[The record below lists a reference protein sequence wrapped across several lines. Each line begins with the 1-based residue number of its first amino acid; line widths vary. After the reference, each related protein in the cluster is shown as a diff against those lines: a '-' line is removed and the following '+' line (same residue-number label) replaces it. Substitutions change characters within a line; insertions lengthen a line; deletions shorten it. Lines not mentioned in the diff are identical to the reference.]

1 MKLLNVAVGKLSQF
15 IKKKDAHRDDMASL
29 TEGYL
34 RRYPVRSFGIPVAS
48 VDDILLSYKLE
59 TKKLIPAAAIRI
71 NSERPEE
78 PTFNN
83 LYKKTIANLAEYV
96 HLLPASEYHHHHE
109 LGGLF
114 YHSLQT
120 AHGCLEKARS
130 REGKIPR
137 DKKSTNIDVFQVIKP
152 KWIYGAW
159 ALGLVHD
166 IGKVIMDITVYE
178 HGNDANI
185 WSPLNESLVS
195 WAKRTSVKSYETRM
209 TKDRQHGAHEE
220 VGALLVKEVISKE
233 GIEYLRGGGPLLMNQ
248 IYQYMS
254 GKYIDGAFL
263 HQIVK
268 HVDGLETARDINMR
282 WDKHLGESRVNVEKI
297 FISSARSL
305 LPTMK
310 VNEAKGKIFICGGR
324 AFVTVAAI
332 DQIIA
337 FAKQENYKQFPSSTK
352 EFCEAL
358 MEAGVVEP
366 IRNRDG
372 EATDEWFGIL
382 KPESGNEYR
391 VIKLVSPIVIYWE
404 GETPRSIPGE
414 YVIGNTGVREIYSA
428 DGSVQIETDGQDE
441 IDEDSDAEYPT
452 ETEQDT
458 ATSGEDLSGT
468 PSTESTSTPTVE
480 INTSSK
486 KESNG
491 NAPAMSEA
499 EMASHLAA
507 MEMYDPDEV
516 DNQEPYEGDMSAA
529 SLKGED
535 DIDIPRPKPKKPNVI
550 KSDNQHQ
557 KMPPKLDTYEPDIA
571 SNIDAH
577 ENRQN
582 GNALV
587 EDNLPPNAGN
597 EVTKQDKRNSSRKG
611 KNKAQPTSDGNKQRN
626 DKPVNKP
633 AKGESAKQ
641 SQIESGSVKSKEP
654 PQTKNNTSNMKQTKR
669 KKFNQL
675 EDKFSKYLA
684 EGLNKKMGQGDVV
697 YIDKTFALSVSA
709 ISEVTNSDYM
719 KALPQLKERNIISG
733 DRGIRKIELKGDEKV
748 MVVLNQSLVE
758 RIVAENSIDVESI
771 AIIERET
778 PTVKDKK
785 SRKNDLIAKSEV
797 TDNRDDYASQ
807 VMQLAQHSD
816 AVIKEDDGVYAEST
830 RISKV
835 KRRITS
841 ENQTQLQ
848 AAIERGHYK
857 DVGDKTYIR
866 ILENRDER

>member
-1 MKLLNVAVGKLSQF
+1 MKLLNAAVGKISQL
-15 IKKKDAHRDDMASL
+15 IKKKGGHENDMASL

-48 VDDILLSYKLE
+48 VEDILLSYKLE

-78 PTFNN
+78 PTFTN

-178 HGNDANI
+178 HGNEGNI

-195 WAKRTSVKSYETRM
+195 WAKRTGVKSYETRM

-310 VNEAKGKIFICGGR
+310 VNEAKAKIFICGGR

-414 YVIGNTGVREIYSA
+414 YVIGNTGVREIYSE
-428 DGSVQIETDGQDE
+428 DGSVQIETDVHDE
-441 IDEDSDAEYPT
+441 IDEDSEAESPT
-452 ETEQDT
+452 ESEKDT
-458 ATSGEDLSGT
+458 ATYVEELSCT
-468 PSTESTSTPTVE
+468 TSTESTSTHPVE
-480 INTSSK
+480 INNTSN

-507 MEMYDPDEV
+507 MEMYDADEE
-516 DNQEPYEGDMSAA
+516 DNQELYVGGMSAEEVQ
-529 SLKGED
+529 SDED
-535 DIDIPRPKPKKPNVI
+535 IEIPRPKPKKPSVI
-550 KSDNQHQ
+550 KSDKPQQ
-557 KMPPKLDTYEPDIA
+557 SAPPKLETYEPDM
-571 SNIDAH
+571 D
-577 ENRQN
+577 
-582 GNALV
+582 GNN
-587 EDNLPPNAGN
+587 ESSKITQSGN
-597 EVTKQDKRNSSRKG
+597 TDEGVKTPTQAQKQTKEDKRNAKEKG
-611 KNKAQPTSDGNKQRN
+611 QEDAQGAGSDNKLKTT
-626 DKPVNKP
+626 KPVNTS
-633 AKGESAKQ
+633 EN
-641 SQIESGSVKSKEP
+641 IESLKQKQTAQREKKKQQAKSNIPDTNK
-654 PQTKNNTSNMKQTKR
+654 TKR
-669 KKFNQL
+669 KKLNQL
-675 EDKFSKYLA
+675 EDKFSTYLA
-684 EGLNKKMGQGDVV
+684 EGLSAKMGQGDVV

-709 ISEVTNSDYM
+709 ISEVTNNDYM
-719 KALPQLKERNIISG
+719 KALPQLKARSIIS
-733 DRGIRKIELKGDEKV
+733 DERGIRKIEVKGEEKV

-758 RIVAENSIDVESI
+758 RIVDEKSIDLESI
-771 AIIERET
+771 AIIEREA
-778 PTVKDKK
+778 PTVKDKNNRK
-785 SRKNDLIAKSEV
+785 SDLIAKGEVSE
-797 TDNRDDYASQ
+797 NKEDYASQ
-807 VMQLAQHSD
+807 VMQLIQNGD
-816 AVIKEDDGVYAEST
+816 AVIEETDGIYVEFKNVKNIARSF
-830 RISKV
+830 SK
-835 KRRITS
+835 
-841 ENQTQLQ
+841 ENQKLLQ
-848 AAIERGHYK
+848 AAITKYDDREIDG
-857 DVGDKTYIR
+857 KTYIR

>member
-1 MKLLNVAVGKLSQF
+1 MNLLSAAVGKIANLVKQS
-15 IKKKDAHRDDMASL
+15 KNNESDMASL

-83 LYKKTIANLAEYV
+83 LYKQTIANLAEYV

-130 REGKIPR
+130 REGQIPR

-159 ALGLVHD
+159 VLGLVHD

-178 HGNDANI
+178 HGNEVNI
-185 WSPLNESLVS
+185 WNPLNESLVS
-195 WAKRTSVKSYETRM
+195 WACRTGVKSYETKM

-310 VNEAKGKIFICGGR
+310 VNESKGKIFVCGGR
-324 AFVTVAAI
+324 AFVTIAAI

-337 FAKQENYKQFPSSTK
+337 FAKQENYKQFPSSTR

-382 KPESGNEYR
+382 KPETGNEYR
-391 VIKLVSPIVIYWE
+391 VIKLISPIVIYWE
-404 GETPRSIPGE
+404 GETPRSITGE
-414 YVIGNTGVREIYSA
+414 FIVGNTGVTEIYSA
-428 DGSVQIETDGQDE
+428 DGSVQIQTEENNESEETL
-441 IDEDSDAEYPT
+441 
-452 ETEQDT
+452 EQVN
-458 ATSGEDLSGT
+458 EEQ
-468 PSTESTSTPTVE
+468 TESSNP
-480 INTSSK
+480 
-486 KESNG
+486 KEHANV
-491 NAPAMSEA
+491 NASDEVTISDA
-499 EMASHLAA
+499 EMASHQAA
-507 MEMYDPDEV
+507 MEMYENDEYDEYDLQPTIV
-516 DNQEPYEGDMSAA
+516 ENTPTAEDNSGT
-529 SLKGED
+529 
-535 DIDIPRPKPKKPNVI
+535 DIDIPRPKTKKPSVI
-550 KSDNQHQ
+550 KDENSTPVT
-557 KMPPKLDTYEPDIA
+557 PPKLETYEPEAKASDHPPARSSKPEKETLSPTKKTKQQKSEVSQKSKASVKGNAKPENGQTSQRKKTKKNDIA
-571 SNIDAH
+571 QTN
-577 ENRQN
+577 
-582 GNALV
+582 NA
-587 EDNLPPNAGN
+587 DNLNISKSN
-597 EVTKQDKRNSSRKG
+597 HVEQKVESDKASRK
-611 KNKAQPTSDGNKQRN
+611 KLNKLEEQIATYLTL
-626 DKPVNKP
+626 
-633 AKGESAKQ
+633 ELSAK
-641 SQIESGSVKSKEP
+641 
-654 PQTKNNTSNMKQTKR
+654 
-669 KKFNQL
+669 
-675 EDKFSKYLA
+675 
-684 EGLNKKMGQGDVV
+684 MGRGDVV
-697 YIDKTFALSVSA
+697 YIDKTFALSVVA
-709 ISEVTNSDYM
+709 ISEVTGSDYM
-719 KALPQLKERNIISG
+719 KALPQLKTRKIIS
-733 DRGIRKIELKGDEKV
+733 DERGIRKVEVKGSEQV

-758 RIVAENSIDVESI
+758 RIVDEKSIDVESI

-778 PTVKDKK
+778 PTVKDKNNRK
-785 SRKNDLIAKSEV
+785 SDLIAKSEV
-797 TDNRDDYASQ
+797 SEQQEGYASQ
-807 VMQLAQHSD
+807 VKALLQYSD
-816 AVIKEDDGVYAEST
+816 VVIEEDNGIYVEAG
-830 RISKV
+830 RVNKI

-841 ENQTQLQ
+841 DNQAMLQ
-848 AAIERGHYK
+848 AAIEKSHHIEV
-857 DVGDKTYIR
+857 DDKTYVR
-866 ILENRDER
+866 ILEKCDE